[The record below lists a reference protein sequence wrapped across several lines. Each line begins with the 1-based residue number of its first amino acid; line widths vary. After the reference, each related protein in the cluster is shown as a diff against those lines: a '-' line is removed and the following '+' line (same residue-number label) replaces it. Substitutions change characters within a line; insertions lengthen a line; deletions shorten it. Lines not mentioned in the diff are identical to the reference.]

1 MKLIGNV
8 GNKPLNITSWLKD
21 EIREFRLSARD
32 AGQVLKG
39 FEITDSI
46 SDGLLK
52 IDGKITGAGLK
63 EVTKTNILIE
73 NFGVKDAP
81 LFTQILN
88 ATSLVGLVNTLRGK
102 GIRFQ
107 TLRADVDFTPNKIE
121 IKGRF
126 TCP

>member
-1 MKLIGNV
+1 MMFLWDLPPLKTALLLALANKSSIKLIGNV

-21 EIREFRLSARD
+21 EVREFRLSARD

-39 FEITDSI
+39 FEIMDSI
-46 SDGLLK
+46 SDGLLR
-52 IDGKITGAGLK
+52 IDVKITGTGLK

-88 ATSLVGLVNTLRGK
+88 ATSLVG
-102 GIRFQ
+102 
-107 TLRADVDFTPNKIE
+107 
-121 IKGRF
+121 
-126 TCP
+126 

>member
-1 MKLIGNV
+1 MRFANLDY
-8 GNKPLNITSWLKD
+8 LH
-21 EIREFRLSARD
+21 
-32 AGQVLKG
+32 GQILPG

-52 IDGKITGAGLK
+52 IDGKITGTGLK

-121 IKGRF
+121 IKDLF
-126 TCP
+126 LS